1 MIKQFVITTI
11 ISLCLA
17 LTASAQTFT
26 QRIQKTAQGEGTV
39 TLHQDKAIDE
49 LVNGSQKTKR
59 PATADKTPA
68 ASTAAKQPDHKKE
81 AGRDTAAKTTDKTDN
96 TPRVDGDT
104 TALAEK
110 KGATRT
116 YKTTGYRV
124 QVYAGG
130 NSRKDR
136 MNAEQTGNQL
146 RMLFPNEAV
155 YTHFYSPRW
164 ICRIGNYRTYEEA
177 HNMLQEVKRL
187 GYDAATI
194 VKGRISV
201 PY

>member
-17 LTASAQTFT
+17 STASAQTFT
-26 QRIQKTAQGEGTV
+26 QRLQKTAQGEGTV

-68 ASTAAKQPDHKKE
+68 AGAAKPDNKKE
-81 AGRDTAAKTTDKTDN
+81 TGREPAAKTTDKTDN
-96 TPRVDGDT
+96 NARQDADT
-104 TALAEK
+104 TALADK
-110 KGATRT
+110 KAATRT

>member
-1 MIKQFVITTI
+1 
-11 ISLCLA
+11 
-17 LTASAQTFT
+17 
-26 QRIQKTAQGEGTV
+26 
-39 TLHQDKAIDE
+39 
-49 LVNGSQKTKR
+49 
-59 PATADKTPA
+59 
-68 ASTAAKQPDHKKE
+68 
-81 AGRDTAAKTTDKTDN
+81 
-96 TPRVDGDT
+96 
-104 TALAEK
+104 
-110 KGATRT
+110 
-116 YKTTGYRV
+116 
-124 QVYAGG
+124 
-130 NSRKDR
+130 